1 MNNLWASFA
10 HVDAPVAVCGAAP
23 PSFLGRPAAA
33 GGQLLL
39 SLSLSLSLVSPSDL
53 LLPDDDRE
61 ERCRRRRRR
70 RTALATAAR
79 SVSAGFGGRNI
90 FVGRCSLQ

>member
-39 SLSLSLSLVSPSDL
+39 SLSLSLVSPSDL

-61 ERCRRRRRR
+61 ERRRRPRWRWSR
-70 RTALATAAR
+70 VDCIGRGSA
-79 SVSAGFGGRNI
+79 VS
-90 FVGRCSLQ
+90 Q